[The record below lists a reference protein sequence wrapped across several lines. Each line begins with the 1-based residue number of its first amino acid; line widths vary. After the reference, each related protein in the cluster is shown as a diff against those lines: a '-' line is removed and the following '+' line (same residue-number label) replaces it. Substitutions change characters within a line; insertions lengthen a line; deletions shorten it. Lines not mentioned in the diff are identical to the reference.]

1 MSEERPDR
9 MTEPERPVPDEPIQ
23 DPPDGP
29 EGTEPLPAGESDGS
43 PIAGESETA
52 APADQAET
60 DVIDMPAADADADA
74 ELDESAL
81 AEDESALAEDESD
94 LAEDE
99 SDLAEEATPAAG
111 LPVAGGTAAAAV
123 RARRGPYQSESAP
136 TPSEVAVRLRDRPSE
151 IFVIVVAIVF
161 AAILLNGVFLGKG
174 GILTPIPSSRPLP
187 SESAQPSSSVG
198 PSASAVAPSSAASA
212 APSVSGSSQ
221 APSAGP
227 SQPPSAAP
235 SPSP

>member
-1 MSEERPDR
+1 MLEERPDR
-9 MTEPERPVPDEPIQ
+9 MTEPDRPVPDEPIQ

-29 EGTEPLPAGESDGS
+29 EGTEPVPSGEPDGTPSAGK
-43 PIAGESETA
+43 SETEA
-52 APADQAET
+52 RADQAET
-60 DVIDMPAADADADA
+60 DVIDVPAVDPDADA
-74 ELDESAL
+74 ELDEG
-81 AEDESALAEDESD
+81 DLAEDESD

-99 SDLAEEATPAAG
+99 SDLTEEASPAAG
-111 LPVAGGTAAAAV
+111 LPVAGGSAATAAV

-151 IFVIVVAIVF
+151 IFVIVVAVVF

-174 GILTPIPSSRPLP
+174 GILTPIASPSPLP
-187 SESAQPSSSVG
+187 SESAEPSSSVE
-198 PSASAVAPSSAASA
+198 PSASGLAPSSSASA
-212 APSVSGSSQ
+212 GPSPSGSSQ

-227 SQPPSAAP
+227 SQPPSAGP